1 MTSSSDSHTFSTDDT
16 INLRGAAES
25 KAASDR
31 ANDFENIRPRGVSH
45 VRHVM
50 VLLATLVA
58 VLLYLDR
65 VCLSTASNAFGK
77 DLGIS
82 SAQVDQVLGAFFWM
96 YALGQLPAG
105 WLGDRFGARW
115 MLGSYIILWSLVT
128 ALMGIANTLTVAW
141 ILRMACGL
149 FEAGAYPLAAS
160 IVRRWVPLRS
170 RGKASALIAIGGR
183 LGGAVAP
190 VLTIQLMLLW
200 TYGRG
205 WASAPDDAVAAI
217 TSWRPVMMLYGI
229 VGIIIA
235 IIFMW
240 WFRDW
245 PHLHPAV
252 SEDELARIREGDT
265 APPVS
270 KSASEF
276 PPIMAMV
283 GSFPMWMNCFVQFA
297 ANIGWGFLVTK
308 MPQFLQQAYNTTQQS
323 QGWLQSLPLAAG
335 IIGMFL
341 GGLFTDSLTSTF
353 GLRWGRSLALAISRV
368 IVTCAF
374 LSIHLVDT
382 AVGATLCLAV
392 VGLATD
398 LGTPAVWAFGQDVG
412 GRYVGSAVGWANMWG
427 NFGAALSPQFFGLFV
442 GATAGAATGAIA
454 WNHAFTACAV
464 VNLIAAF
471 AALGINASKPLR
483 VDGAPN
489 GATTNQPGAA
499 PQEMDRT
506 SS

>member
-1 MTSSSDSHTFSTDDT
+1 
-16 INLRGAAES
+16 
-25 KAASDR
+25 
-31 ANDFENIRPRGVSH
+31 
-45 VRHVM
+45 M

-65 VCLSTASNAFGK
+65 VCLSTAAVPFGQ
-77 DLGIS
+77 DLKIS
-82 SAQVDQVLGAFFWM
+82 STQVDQVLGAFFWM

-128 ALMGIANTLTVAW
+128 ALMGFASTLTVAW

-205 WASAPDDAVAAI
+205 WVSAPDDAVAAI

-229 VGIIIA
+229 VGIVIA

-252 SEDELARIREGDT
+252 SEDELALIRDGDV
-265 APPVS
+265 APPVAS
-270 KSASEF
+270 KASEF

-283 GSFPMWMNCFVQFA
+283 SSFPMWMNCFVQFA

-308 MPQFLQQAYNTTQQS
+308 MPQFLQQRYGPTIRNVMAVF
-323 QGWLQSLPLAAG
+323 WLLLYV
-335 IIGMFL
+335 FVNV
-341 GGLFTDSLTSTF
+341 TSI
-353 GLRWGRSLALAISRV
+353 LWL
-368 IVTCAF
+368 
-374 LSIHLVDT
+374 
-382 AVGATLCLAV
+382 
-392 VGLATD
+392 
-398 LGTPAVWAFGQDVG
+398 
-412 GRYVGSAVGWANMWG
+412 
-427 NFGAALSPQFFGLFV
+427 
-442 GATAGAATGAIA
+442 GAIA
-454 WNHAFTACAV
+454 VHTVTGFNQDYAIVAIGVALATALTSVVAV
-464 VNLIAAF
+464 VLSKVF
-471 AALGINASKPLR
+471 ARVYRASAPKP
-483 VDGAPN
+483 AEP
-489 GATTNQPGAA
+489 A
-499 PQEMDRT
+499 
-506 SS
+506 